1 MGREIMSKNKI
12 IVVEDEEAIAKM
24 IAMNLRVA
32 NYEPALFYD
41 GMAAAESL
49 KENHEYDLA
58 LLDVM
63 LPGMD
68 GFALLEVMKEYGIP
82 VIFLTAKDDLSSKIQ
97 GLKGGAEDYVV
108 KPFEILELL
117 VRMEKVL
124 ERTNRLSSIIKVL
137 NLEINFGEHTVRQ
150 DGKEVPLKPMEFE
163 LLAVL
168 AKNKNIAISRENLLS
183 MVWGVDYA
191 GETRTVD
198 VHIGQLRKKLNLGNH
213 IKTVSKMGYRLE
225 E

>member
-1 MGREIMSKNKI
+1 MAGNKI
-12 IVVEDEEAIAKM
+12 LIVEDETAIARM
-24 IAMNLRVA
+24 IAMNLGVA
-32 NYEPALFYD
+32 NYETQIYSD
-41 GMAAAESL
+41 GMEA
-49 KENHEYDLA
+49 KEALREKHDYDLA

-68 GFALLEVMKEYGIP
+68 GFELLEVMKSYEIP
-82 VIFLTAKDDLSSKIQ
+82 VIFLTAKDDLGSKIQ
-97 GLKGGAEDYVV
+97 GLRGGAEDYIV
-108 KPFEILELL
+108 KPFEILELM

-124 ERTNRLSSIIKVL
+124 ERTNRLSNVIQIL
-137 NLEINFGEHTVRQ
+137 NMEINFAEHTVRQ
-150 DGKEVPLKPMEFE
+150 DGKEIPLKPMEFE

-168 AKNKNIAISRENLLS
+168 AKNKNIAISRENLLR
-183 MVWGVDYA
+183 MVWGTDYV

-198 VHIGQLRKKLNLGNH
+198 VHIGQLRKKLGLSEH